1 VGGQE
6 AKAEPMETE
15 RSVTTAE
22 KVVAWAMV
30 LFSGV
35 LGVGLLIRER
45 RD

>member
-1 VGGQE
+1 
-6 AKAEPMETE
+6 MEIE
-15 RSVTTAE
+15 RSATTAE
-22 KVVAWAMV
+22 KFLAWAMV